1 MNKKIIISIPSIKS
15 EEYINL
21 ETACKSTWLDYDN
34 QDIDHLFYFGSNKN
48 QFKDHELY
56 VKCHNQNSKK
66 ESNVFVGEHPIIIEK
81 TIKMFD
87 FILRNYNFDFIFRTN
102 LSSYVDL
109 TSLLDY
115 TKNIELNNCYM
126 GYIGEHENITF
137 ASGAGILL
145 TRDMVELLV
154 VKQDMIN
161 NSLIDDVAFAKFF
174 YDLNIYPKPL
184 PRFTFPLYT
193 NQDDYFLNKVKN
205 SNHFHFRVKSNDPT
219 RKKDCNRLELIHK
232 LKTK

>member
-1 MNKKIIISIPSIKS
+1 MNKKLIVCIPSIKS

-21 ETACKSTWLDYDN
+21 ENACKSTWLN
-34 QDIDHLFYFGSNKN
+34 HNSQDIDHLFYFGSNEN
-48 QFKDHELY
+48 EFRDNELY
-56 VKCHNQNSKK
+56 VKCQNQNSKK

-81 TIKMFD
+81 TIKMLD
-87 FILRNYNFDFIFRTN
+87 FVLKNYNFDFIFRTN

-115 TKNIELNNCYM
+115 TKNIELKNCYM
-126 GYIGEHENITF
+126 GYIGEHEKIIF

-154 VKQDMIN
+154 SKQHMIDET
-161 NSLIDDVAFAKFF
+161 LIDDVAFAKFF
-174 YDLNIYPKPL
+174 HDFNIHPKPL
-184 PRFTFPLYT
+184 PRFTFPIYT
-193 NQDDYFLNKVKN
+193 NQDEHFFNAVKR

-219 RKKDCNRLELIHK
+219 RQNDCNRLKLIHK